1 MTEQEKITFV
11 QAFFDAPTPTSG
23 ECTVALT
30 VAKHRVMQQR
40 YGLVGFSEAAPF
52 PTQYELEQCE
62 LAVRYISRK
71 GGYGEVAHKENGVD
85 RSWASEDDLDIL
97 KRIPPLAKV
106 VGGTAD
112 ADAES

>member
-1 MTEQEKITFV
+1 MTDNEKIAFV

-30 VAKHRVMQQR
+30 VAEHRIMQQR
-40 YGLVGFSEAAPF
+40 YGLAGFSDTTPF
-52 PTQYELEQCE
+52 PSQYELEQCE

-71 GGYGEVAHKENGVD
+71 GGYGEVAHNENGVS
-85 RSWASEDDLDIL
+85 RTWANEDDLDIL

-106 VGGTAD
+106 VGGTAN